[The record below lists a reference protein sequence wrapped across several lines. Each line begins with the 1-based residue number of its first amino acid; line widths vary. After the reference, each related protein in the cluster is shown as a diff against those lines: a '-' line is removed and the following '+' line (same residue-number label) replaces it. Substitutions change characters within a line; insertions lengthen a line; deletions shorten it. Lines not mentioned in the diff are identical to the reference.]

1 MEPVFVE
8 DRSWVVSRY
17 RQVAAVLEDPTFL
30 VPAAE
35 PAESGVGWLRSS
47 ASRFTNGAEHARRRE
62 RVEAMLHELDP
73 AALRAQA
80 TARTGTALDGAP
92 DGTLDAMSTLARR
105 VPLAVLAEAI
115 GIDGDVAALVQ
126 AAAPAY
132 PPGPA
137 LDVEQRADHAVE
149 QLVAQLGGRADAVV
163 TQLTLLVQTCDATA
177 GLIGNS
183 LGIGLRLPDRPEHA
197 EGLLAETLRYDPPVR
212 GTRRVAS
219 SESRIGDATIEP
231 GSSVVLDFAAANR
244 DPEVFADP
252 DEFRPGRKERSMTFG
267 HGFRACPGSDHA
279 LALAAGVVEPVLVRC
294 EPLPAE
300 TEIRYEDSAL
310 RIPAALVVAVR

>member
-8 DRSWVVSRY
+8 DRGWVVSRY
-17 RQVAAVLEDPTFL
+17 RQVASVLDDPTFL

-62 RVEAMLHELDP
+62 QVEALLHGLDP

-80 TARTGTALDGAP
+80 TARTAAAP
-92 DGTLDAMSTLARR
+92 DDTLDVMSALARH

-115 GIDGDVAALVQ
+115 GIHGDVAALVQ
-126 AAAPAY
+126 TAAPAY

-137 LDVEQRADHAVE
+137 ADAEERADNAVE

-163 TQLTLLVQTCDATA
+163 VQLTLLVQTCDATA

-183 LGIGLRLPDRPEHA
+183 LSIGLRLPERPGTVD
-197 EGLLAETLRYDPPVR
+197 GLLAETLRYDPPVR

-219 SESRIGDATIEP
+219 TESRIGDTTIGP
-231 GSSVVLDFAAANR
+231 GSAVALDFAAANR
-244 DPEVFADP
+244 DPDVFADP
-252 DEFRPGRKERSMTFG
+252 DEFRPGRQERSMTFG
-267 HGFRACPGSDHA
+267 HGFRACPGTDHA
-279 LALAAGVVEPVLVRC
+279 LALAAGVVEPVLARC
-294 EPLPAE
+294 RPVGGAGGYEPAPH
-300 TEIRYEDSAL
+300 L
-310 RIPAALVVAVR
+310 RVPAALVVAVR